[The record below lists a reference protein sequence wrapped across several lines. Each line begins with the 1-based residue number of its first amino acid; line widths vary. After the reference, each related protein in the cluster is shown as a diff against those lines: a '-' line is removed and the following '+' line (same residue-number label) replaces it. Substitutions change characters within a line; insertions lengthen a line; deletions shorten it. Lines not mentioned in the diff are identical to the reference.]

1 MGVTNGQVD
10 YVGLTGS
17 LAGDFFPWK
26 DPTFSPNSFVLWITT
41 IITSIAAFGSLQNEV
56 HGIEAASTANFIS
69 ATGSQLV
76 LSLSPNLNPE
86 EGIAQLGAFATQ
98 TGQDTR
104 QSIEQWVN
112 ATFYGQQDAQGHTI
126 RDYIA
131 GGSFLQW
138 DTPLNSDIEA
148 FYRTLMIAKTVNL
161 AWHTSGSP
169 VFIMFANTTN
179 PDDSHGPNATKYYS
193 AEDGGVYYMYR

>member
-10 YVGLTGS
+10 YVGLTGL
-17 LAGDFFPWK
+17 LAEDFFPWK
-26 DPTFSPNSFVLWITT
+26 EPTFSPHSFVLWVAT
-41 IITSIAAFGSLQNEV
+41 IITSIAAFGPLHDEV
-56 HGIEAASTANFIS
+56 RGLETASAANFIS
-69 ATGSQLV
+69 ATGNQLA
-76 LSLSPNLNPE
+76 LSLSSNLTQ
-86 EGIAQLGAFATQ
+86 EGIAQLGAFSTQ
-98 TGQDTR
+98 TGENTR

-112 ATFYGQQDAQGHTI
+112 ATFYGQQDAQGHTL

-148 FYRTLMIAKTVNL
+148 FYRTLMVAKTVNL
-161 AWHTSGSP
+161 AWQTSGSP

-179 PDDSHGPNATKYYS
+179 PDDSHGPNVTKYYS

>member
-1 MGVTNGQVD
+1 MGITNGQVD
-10 YVGLTGS
+10 YVGLTGF
-17 LAGDFFPWK
+17 LAEDFFPWK
-26 DPTFSPNSFVLWITT
+26 EPTFSPNSFVLWITT
-41 IITSIAAFGSLQNEV
+41 IVTSIATFGSLHSEAT
-56 HGIEAASTANFIS
+56 GIETASAAKFIS
-69 ATGSQLV
+69 ATGNQLV
-76 LSLSPNLNPE
+76 LSLGSDLTPQ
-86 EGIAQLGAFATQ
+86 EGIAQLGAFSTQ
-98 TGQDTR
+98 IGEKTR

-112 ATFYGQQDAQGHTI
+112 ATFYGQQDAQGRTL

-138 DTPLNSDIEA
+138 ETPLNTDIEA
-148 FYRTLMIAKTVNL
+148 FYRTLMVAKTVNL
-161 AWHTSGSP
+161 AWRTSGSP